1 MSQHLEREIDKL
13 KEKVISMSSLVEDR
27 VYQATMSVINCDDE
41 IAQAVIQGDAEV
53 DEMEVDIEEDCL
65 KVLALYQPVAID
77 LRFIIAILKI
87 NNDMERIGDLAVNIA
102 ERSSFLST
110 QKDFKIPFDVYQMA
124 IKAESMLSQS
134 MDAVVNMDVRLAHLV
149 RAEDDAMDTLNRE
162 MYARVIE
169 ALSKDMEHIN
179 CFLHSVSIGRH
190 LERIADHATNI
201 AEDVV
206 YMIDARI
213 IRHKPEV
220 FEE

>member
-1 MSQHLEREIDKL
+1 MSKHLQREIDKL

-27 VYQATMSVINCDDE
+27 VYQATMSVINGDDE

-65 KVLALYQPVAID
+65 QVLALYQPVAID

-102 ERSSFLST
+102 ERSAFLST
-110 QKDFKIPFDVYQMA
+110 QKDFTIPFDVYQMA

-162 MYARVIE
+162 MYVRVIE